1 MSSVILSCPTL
12 KKELQHALAVYQ
24 CSTPVY
30 YLPQELHNNP
40 SKLHEYLQTTIDSF
54 DNIDKIMIC
63 VSGCGGGTIG
73 LQATSAQL
81 VVPKT
86 RDCIDILLSGA
97 ILEEIYRPEKGIFF
111 TESWMNFSK
120 NSSLDLNKQIEQKG
134 YQAAAEYMR
143 RLFKGFEHF
152 YIIDTGVYD
161 TKEVQFYIE
170 PLVEILNGTITLLKG
185 EYQILHKMVL
195 EKFDDDFIIV
205 PKGSIVNKT
214 DFDKKFLQQ
223 N

>member
-1 MSSVILSCPTL
+1 MGSVILSCPTL
-12 KKELQHALAVYQ
+12 KKEFQHALAVYQ

-73 LQATSAQL
+73 LQATSARL

-86 RDCIDILLSGA
+86 RDCIDILLSGD

-161 TKEVQFYIE
+161 IKEVQFYIE

-185 EYQILHKMVL
+185 DYQILHKMVL

-205 PKGSIVNKT
+205 TKGSMVNKT
-214 DFDKKFLQQ
+214 DFDKKFL
-223 N
+223 